1 MKVDGSTGL
10 WLPPFI
16 TGVVGDSELQEEPQQ
31 LFQGGDTD
39 GRVEPVLHWEAAKH
53 TTSCL
58 AGRCISHLFT
68 VSSITVIHIN
78 VLDIS
83 ISKIIYLIRAPSKT
97 WK

>member
-1 MKVDGSTGL
+1 MLVDGSTGL
-10 WLPPFI
+10 WLPPSI

-39 GRVEPVLHWEAAKH
+39 GRVEPVLHWEAAKY

-58 AGRCISHLFT
+58 AGRCISRLFT
-68 VSSITVIHIN
+68 VSSITVIHTI
-78 VLDIS
+78 LLEIS
-83 ISKIIYLIRAPSKT
+83 FDKIIDLRRTPSEA